1 MSGPSDTVVP
11 KSSSF
16 RPVASGLTQSLKAS
30 ARELGFA
37 FAGACPA
44 VEATGFPALAEWL
57 DRGFAGE
64 MDYLA
69 GRRDAYRHPHSVLPG
84 AVSLLMV
91 GMNYCTSPPG
101 EACRPGHGRI
111 SRYAWGDV
119 DYHDLVRDRLK
130 QLGQRASELLPE
142 VVWRAVVDTAPL
154 LEREFA
160 ALAGIGWQ
168 GKNTMLINPRAG
180 SWFYLGALLLDVELA
195 YDQPIATDHCGTCTA
210 CLDACPTQAFVAPR
224 QLDASRCISYLTIEQ
239 RGAVPV
245 ELRAGVGDWLYG
257 CDICQEVCPWNRFAA
272 RSEEAGL
279 VPVEPLGQLELASL
293 FSWTE
298 AMFRDRFRH
307 TAMWRARRRGLLRNA
322 AIVLGNEGDTSAV
335 TALSSGLKDAD
346 AVVRGAA
353 AWALG
358 KIGSL
363 SCREMLANALASER
377 DPQVTTEISHA
388 LSRF

>member
-1 MSGPSDTVVP
+1 M
-11 KSSSF
+11 
-16 RPVASGLTQSLKAS
+16 
-30 ARELGFA
+30 E
-37 FAGACPA
+37 
-44 VEATGFPALAEWL
+44 
-57 DRGFAGE
+57 
-64 MDYLA
+64 YLA
-69 GRRDAYRHPHSVLPG
+69 RRREAYRHPRSVLPG

-91 GMNYCTSPPG
+91 GMNYCTSAPD

-130 QLGQRASELLPE
+130 QLGERAGELRPG

-168 GKNTMLINPRAG
+168 GKNTMLISPRAG
-180 SWFYLGALLLDVELA
+180 SWFYLGALLLDVELD
-195 YDQPIATDHCGTCTA
+195 YDQPITTDHCGTCTA

-224 QLDASRCISYLTIEQ
+224 QLDATRCISYLTIEQ
-239 RGAVPV
+239 RGAVPL
-245 ELRAGVGDWLYG
+245 ELRAGVGEWLYG
-257 CDICQEVCPWNRFAA
+257 CDVCQEVCPWNRFAEG
-272 RSEEAGL
+272 SDETGL
-279 VPVEPLGQLELASL
+279 VPIEPSGQFELASL

-298 AMFRDRFRH
+298 AMFRDRFRY

-322 AIVLGNEGDTSAV
+322 AIVLGNEGSPSAV
-335 TALSSGLKDAD
+335 AALSGGLNDAD

-358 KIGSL
+358 KIGSP
-363 SCREMLANALASER
+363 SCRELLQVALAKEC
-377 DPQVTTEISHA
+377 DPLVIGEINQA
-388 LSRF
+388 LGQS